1 MRRGDHL
8 VSVRFGYT
16 HHGIYI
22 GSGEVIHYSGFGDSV
37 SGPICRASLDNFSGG
52 MPTVVTPHPL
62 AVHDAEERI
71 ARGYTRLGEEKYNL
85 LTNNCEHF
93 VSWCIYGTNSSEQVR
108 SVLSSAGR
116 KLAHIVPGVSAVAT
130 VVATGSAL
138 KNGYDAASG
147 SDKPIEAALKVTSK
161 SALIGAATVFS
172 GPIGWVGL
180 ATVFAAKK
188 ILTKK

>member
-8 VSVRFGYT
+8 VSVRLGYT

-37 SGPICRASLDNFSGG
+37 SGPICRASLDKFSGG
-52 MPTVVTPHPL
+52 MPTVVTPHLL

-71 ARGYTRLGEEKYNL
+71 ARGYTRLGEDSYNL

-108 SVLSSAGR
+108 SVFSSAGR
-116 KLAHIVPGVSAVAT
+116 TLAHIVPGISAVAT

-161 SALIGAATVFS
+161 SALLGAATVIS
-172 GPIGWVGL
+172 GPIGWVGV
-180 ATVFAAKK
+180 AAVFAAKK